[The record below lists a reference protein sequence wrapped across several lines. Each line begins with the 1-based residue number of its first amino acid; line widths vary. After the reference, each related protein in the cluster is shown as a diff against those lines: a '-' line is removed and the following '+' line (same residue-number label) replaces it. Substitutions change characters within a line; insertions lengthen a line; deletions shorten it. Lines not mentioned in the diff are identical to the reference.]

1 MLPPSK
7 DHGALIKQNKC
18 MPIKFIFTKFEKT
31 RVFDEAY
38 FIDREDTFFER
49 SYLGDYQCKFP

>member
-1 MLPPSK
+1 MSPPSK
-7 DHGALIKQNKC
+7 DHRALIKQNKC

-31 RVFDEAY
+31 GVSDEAY